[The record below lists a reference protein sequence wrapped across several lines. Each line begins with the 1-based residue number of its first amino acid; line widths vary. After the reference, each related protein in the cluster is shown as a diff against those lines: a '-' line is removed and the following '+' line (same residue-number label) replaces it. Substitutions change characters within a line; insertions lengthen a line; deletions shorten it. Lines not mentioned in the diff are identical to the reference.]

1 MPSIPSFNSGTS
13 EGNGGLGVRCTGSFS
28 PYRTCVNNTFINLD
42 TEVNAGGDYEFGD
55 LASFNTILSANSSSN
70 PGIHITGAAVSNTVI
85 GGVIGPSIADAG
97 TKSNPLVNAGA
108 ILTTPGAAWTDN
120 GQNYS
125 DPIFNSFTN
134 TIQPAINNYT
144 KALSRVDGLIT
155 KSSKIA
161 ST

>member
-1 MPSIPSFNSGTS
+1 MSSAIWSPSTP
-13 EGNGGLGVRCTGSFS
+13 
-28 PYRTCVNNTFINLD
+28 
-42 TEVNAGGDYEFGD
+42 
-55 LASFNTILSANSSSN
+55 ILSANSSSDS
-70 PGIHITGAAVSNTVI
+70 GIHITGAAVSNTVI

-155 KSSKIA
+155 KSSKIEGG
-161 ST
+161 TTGQFQEVGFHHWLMQQF